1 MYYYLLIKLYDP
13 LHVSS
18 LKCSSSGG
26 HTVYMQHMVKS
37 LSTRV
42 RGGLSVHRIVK
53 VDCGDAA
60 ASPQSTFIILNLK
73 EF

>member
-1 MYYYLLIKLYDP
+1 
-13 LHVSS
+13 
-18 LKCSSSGG
+18 
-26 HTVYMQHMVKS
+26 MQHMVKS

>member
-1 MYYYLLIKLYDP
+1 MHYYLFMKLYVP

-26 HTVYMQHMVKS
+26 HTVYMQHMVLP

-42 RGGLSVHRIVK
+42 RGGLSVHSMSENHPALSSHQV
-53 VDCGDAA
+53 V
-60 ASPQSTFIILNLK
+60 Q
-73 EF
+73 